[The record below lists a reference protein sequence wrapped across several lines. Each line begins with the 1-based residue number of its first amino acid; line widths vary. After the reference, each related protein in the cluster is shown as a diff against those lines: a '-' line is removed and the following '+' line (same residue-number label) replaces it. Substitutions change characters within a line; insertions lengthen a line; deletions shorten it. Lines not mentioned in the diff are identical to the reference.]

1 MAVYESDGS
10 VGEDELDEIT
20 TAAEVIQ
27 KLEEV
32 SHLFSIFKN
41 TKFILIVLIT
51 TFNFWNISNNYQ
63 SVFKW
68 NLLDKLIF
76 FVSLSNTVQRFL

>member
-1 MAVYESDGS
+1 MAEYESDGS

-32 SHLFSIFKN
+32 SHLFSIFKK

-51 TFNFWNISNNYQ
+51 TFNF
-63 SVFKW
+63 
-68 NLLDKLIF
+68 
-76 FVSLSNTVQRFL
+76 